1 MSNDLATLEPKLEGQ
16 QSALV
21 RELGYWT
28 VITSQAELESAIE
41 LCKEGRGLEKQIAA
55 FFAPMK
61 EAAHRAHK
69 AVCDQETQSIGKVQ
83 TEVKRVQRVADAYL
97 TSERNRLQAIED
109 ARVKKER
116 ADAEALRREQEEA
129 ALKRATELEKQGRP
143 DLAEKVMETAAT
155 IAETPILAPEPVK
168 VEIPKTAG
176 VAQRTVWD
184 FEVIDKALVPD
195 QYKTLNETLIKA
207 MIKSNEIPGI
217 RRFQRQATSLRG

>member
-1 MSNDLATLEPKLEGQ
+1 MSNDLATLKQPESQ
-16 QSALV
+16 HAALV
-21 RELGYWT
+21 GKITELT
-28 VITSQAELESAIE
+28 VITCQSELERMVE
-41 LCKEGRGLEKQIAA
+41 LCREGKDRIAQIKAHYE
-55 FFAPMK
+55 PMK
-61 EAAHRAHK
+61 KKAHEAHK
-69 AVCDQETQSIGKVQ
+69 TVCNEETKMLDNLPDAVNAGQKA
-83 TEVKRVQRVADAYL
+83 ADAYL